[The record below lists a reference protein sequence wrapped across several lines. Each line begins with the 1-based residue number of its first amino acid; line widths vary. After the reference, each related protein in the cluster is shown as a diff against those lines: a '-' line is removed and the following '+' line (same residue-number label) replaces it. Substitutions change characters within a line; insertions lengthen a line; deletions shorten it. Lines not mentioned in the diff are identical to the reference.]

1 MSTAETTTETEGPRR
16 TVDVVPFHRAHPRD
30 RAGGGVNY
38 RRIATEE
45 AFAPP
50 ELLGLYRR
58 LLHDGGGDKGFQSM
72 WGFYLAGAAERPRA
86 VVRRLADLGAE
97 RIADM
102 DAAGIDHQ
110 VLALTAPGTNVL
122 DPATARSMATLANDV
137 AAQAVRDHPDRFT
150 ALATVAW
157 QDPVSAVAELERAVS
172 RLGMCGVIANSHV
185 QGAYLDDQ
193 RFWPVLEAAELLDV
207 PVYLH
212 PNTPND
218 RMVEPLYEA
227 GLDGAIYGFAVET
240 GMHLLR
246 IVTSGVFDRFP
257 RLKLVVGH
265 LGEALPFWLPRI
277 DHLHAAQVASG
288 RYPAM
293 KALQL
298 RPSDY
303 LRRNVWYTTSGMAW
317 QPGIMFVRDVVGADR
332 VLYAMDYPYQYV
344 ADEVRRQDELPLD
357 AVELRE
363 FFEGIATRLFH
374 LTV

>member
-1 MSTAETTTETEGPRR
+1 M
-16 TVDVVPFHRAHPRD
+16 
-30 RAGGGVNY
+30 GVTY

-50 ELLGLYRR
+50 ELLDRYRR
-58 LLHDGGGDKGFQSM
+58 LLHDGGGDKGFQSL
-72 WGFYLAGAAERPRA
+72 WGFYLGSTAERPRA

-110 VLALTAPGTNVL
+110 VLALTAPGTNVF
-122 DPATARSMATLANDV
+122 DAATARSLATLANDV

-150 ALATVAW
+150 SLAAVAW
-157 QDPVSAVAELERAVS
+157 QDPDSAVTELERAVT

-193 RFWPVLEAAELLDV
+193 RFWPVLAAAERLDV

-246 IVTSGVFDRFP
+246 IINSGVFDRFP
-257 RLKLVVGH
+257 RLRLVVGH

-277 DHLHAAQVASG
+277 DHFHAAQVASG

-317 QPGIMFVRDVVGADR
+317 QPCIMFVRDVMGADR

-344 ADEVRRQDELPLD
+344 ADEVRHQDELPLD
-357 AVELRE
+357 AAEKRE
-363 FFEGIATRLFH
+363 FFEGIAIRLFH

>member
-1 MSTAETTTETEGPRR
+1 MS
-16 TVDVVPFHRAHPRD
+16 H
-30 RAGGGVNY
+30 

-45 AFAPP
+45 AFAPA
-50 ELLGLYRR
+50 ELLELYRR
-58 LLHDGGGDKGFQSM
+58 LLHDGRGDKGFESL
-72 WGFYLAGAAERPRA
+72 WGFYLGSTAERPRS
-86 VVRRLADLGAE
+86 VVRKLADLGAE
-97 RIADM
+97 RLADM

-122 DPATARSMATLANDV
+122 DPATARSMATHANDV
-137 AAQAVRDHPDRFT
+137 AAQAVRDHPDRYT
-150 ALATVAW
+150 ALAAVAL
-157 QDPVSAVAELERAVS
+157 QDPDSAVAELERAVT
-172 RLGMCGVIANSHV
+172 RLGMCGVIVNSHV
-185 QGAYLDDQ
+185 QGSYLDDQ

-227 GLDGAIYGFAVET
+227 GLDGAIFGFAVET

-246 IVTSGVFDRFP
+246 IITSGVFDRFP
-257 RLKLVVGH
+257 RLRLVVGH

-277 DHLHAAQVASG
+277 DHFHAAQVASG

-317 QPGIMFVRDVVGADR
+317 QPGIMFVRDVVGPDR

-344 ADEVRRQDELPLD
+344 PDEVRVQDELPLD
-357 AVELRE
+357 ADAMHE
-363 FFEGIATRLFH
+363 FYEGIATRVFH
-374 LTV
+374 LTI

>member
-1 MSTAETTTETEGPRR
+1 VT
-16 TVDVVPFHRAHPRD
+16 
-30 RAGGGVNY
+30 Y

-45 AFAPP
+45 AFAPA
-50 ELLGLYRR
+50 ELLDCYRR
-58 LLHDGGGDKGFQSM
+58 MLRDGQGDKGFQSL
-72 WGFYLAGAAERPRA
+72 WGFYLGSTAERPRA

-97 RIADM
+97 RIGDM
-102 DAAGIDHQ
+102 AAAGIDHQ
-110 VLALTAPGTNVL
+110 VLALTSPGTNVL
-122 DPATARSMATLANDV
+122 DPAAARSLATLANDV

-150 ALATVAW
+150 ALAAVAW
-157 QDPVSAVAELERAVS
+157 QDALHNNADAAVAELERAVT

-193 RFWPVLEAAELLDV
+193 RFWPVLEAAERLDV

-212 PNTPND
+212 PNTPTD

-246 IVTSGVFDRFP
+246 IITSGVFDRFP

-277 DHLHAAQVASG
+277 DHFHAAQVASG

-344 ADEVRRQDELPLD
+344 ADEVRHQDELPLD
-357 AVELRE
+357 AAELRE

>member
-1 MSTAETTTETEGPRR
+1 MTA
-16 TVDVVPFHRAHPRD
+16 VDVTT
-30 RAGGGVNY
+30 Y

-45 AFAPP
+45 AFAPA
-50 ELLGLYRR
+50 ELLECYRR
-58 LLHDGGGDKGFQSM
+58 MLRDGQGDKGFQSL
-72 WGFYLAGAAERPRA
+72 WGFYLGSTAERPRA

-97 RIADM
+97 RVADM
-102 DAAGIDHQ
+102 AATGIDHQ
-110 VLALTAPGTNVL
+110 VLALTSPGTNVL
-122 DPATARSMATLANDV
+122 DPATARSMATLANEV
-137 AAQAVRDHPDRFT
+137 AAQAVRDHPHRFT
-150 ALATVAW
+150 ALAAVAW
-157 QDPVSAVAELERAVS
+157 QDPDWAVAELERAVT

-193 RFWPVLEAAELLDV
+193 RFWPVLEAAERLDV

-218 RMVEPLYEA
+218 RMVEPLHEA
-227 GLDGAIYGFAVET
+227 GLDGAIYGFGVET

-246 IVTSGVFDRFP
+246 IITSGVFDRFP
-257 RLKLVVGH
+257 RLRLVVGH

-277 DHLHAAQVASG
+277 DHFHTAQVASG

-344 ADEVRRQDELPLD
+344 ADEVRHQDELPLD

>member
-1 MSTAETTTETEGPRR
+1 
-16 TVDVVPFHRAHPRD
+16 V
-30 RAGGGVNY
+30 GVTY

-45 AFAPP
+45 AFAPA
-50 ELLGLYRR
+50 ELLDHYRR
-58 LLHDGGGDKGFQSM
+58 MLHDGQGDKGFQSL
-72 WGFYLAGAAERPRA
+72 WGFYLGSTAERPRA

-122 DPATARSMATLANDV
+122 GRGTARTMAQLANDV

-150 ALATVAW
+150 ALAAVAW
-157 QDPVSAVAELERAVS
+157 QDPDSAVIELERAVR
-172 RLGMCGVIANSHV
+172 RLGMCGVVANSHV

-193 RFWPVLEAAELLDV
+193 RFWPVLEAAERLDV

-212 PNTPND
+212 PNTPSD
-218 RMVEPLYEA
+218 RMVDPLYEA

-246 IVTSGVFDRFP
+246 IVNAGVFDRFP
-257 RLKLVVGH
+257 RLRLVVGH

-277 DHLHAAQVASG
+277 DHFHAAQVASG

-317 QPGIMFVRDVVGADR
+317 QPGIMFVRDVIGRDR

-344 ADEVRRQDELPLD
+344 ADEVRHQDELPLD
-357 AVELRE
+357 AAELRE
-363 FFEGIATRLFH
+363 FFEGIAIRLFH

>member
-1 MSTAETTTETEGPRR
+1 MS
-16 TVDVVPFHRAHPRD
+16 
-30 RAGGGVNY
+30 Y

-50 ELLGLYRR
+50 ELLDLYRR
-58 LLHDGGGDKGFQSM
+58 LLHDGRGDKGFQSL
-72 WGFYLAGAAERPRA
+72 WGFYLSSTAERPRA

-102 DAAGIDHQ
+102 DAAGVDHQ
-110 VLALTAPGTNVL
+110 ILALTAPGTNVL
-122 DPATARSMATLANDV
+122 DPATGRSMATLANDV
-137 AAQAVRDHPDRFT
+137 AAQAVRDHPSRFT
-150 ALATVAW
+150 ALAAVAW
-157 QDPVSAVAELERAVS
+157 QDPDTAVAELERAVT

-185 QGAYLDDQ
+185 MGTYLDDQ
-193 RFWPVLEAAELLDV
+193 RFWPVLEAAERLDV

-246 IVTSGVFDRFP
+246 IITSGVFDRFP
-257 RLKLVVGH
+257 RLRLVVGH
-265 LGEALPFWLPRI
+265 LGEALPFWLPRL
-277 DHLHAAQVASG
+277 DHFHAAQVASG

-344 ADEVRRQDELPLD
+344 ADEVRHQDELPLD
-357 AVELRE
+357 AVEKRE
-363 FFEGIATRLFH
+363 FFEGIAIRLFH

>member
-1 MSTAETTTETEGPRR
+1 MS
-16 TVDVVPFHRAHPRD
+16 H
-30 RAGGGVNY
+30 

-45 AFAPP
+45 AFAPA
-50 ELLGLYRR
+50 ELLELYRR
-58 LLHDGGGDKGFQSM
+58 LLHDGRGDKGFESL
-72 WGFYLAGAAERPRA
+72 WGFYLGSTAERPRS
-86 VVRRLADLGAE
+86 VVRKLADLGAE
-97 RIADM
+97 RLADM

-137 AAQAVRDHPDRFT
+137 AAQAVRDHPDRYT
-150 ALATVAW
+150 ALAAVAL
-157 QDPVSAVAELERAVS
+157 QDPDSAVAELERAVT
-172 RLGMCGVIANSHV
+172 RLGMCGVIVNSHV
-185 QGAYLDDQ
+185 QGSYLDDQ

-227 GLDGAIYGFAVET
+227 GLDGAIFGFAVET

-246 IVTSGVFDRFP
+246 IITSGVFDRFP
-257 RLKLVVGH
+257 RLRLVVGH

-277 DHLHAAQVASG
+277 DHFHAAQVASG

-317 QPGIMFVRDVVGADR
+317 QPGIMFVRDVVGPDR

-344 ADEVRRQDELPLD
+344 PDEVRVQDELPLD
-357 AVELRE
+357 ADAMHE
-363 FFEGIATRLFH
+363 FYEGIATRVFH
-374 LTV
+374 LTI

>member
-1 MSTAETTTETEGPRR
+1 MTG
-16 TVDVVPFHRAHPRD
+16 
-30 RAGGGVNY
+30 Y

-50 ELLGLYRR
+50 ELLQLYRG
-58 LLHDGGGDKGFQSM
+58 LLRDGDGDVPRDRGFESL
-72 WGFYLAGAAERPRA
+72 WGFYLGSAAERPRA
-86 VVRRLADLGAE
+86 VVRRLTDLGAG

-122 DPATARSMATLANDV
+122 DAPTARTMATLTNDM

-157 QDPVSAVAELERAVS
+157 QDALDGNADAAVAELDRAVR

-185 QGAYLDDQ
+185 QGTYLDDQ

-218 RMVEPLYEA
+218 RMVEPLHEA

-257 RLKLVVGH
+257 RLRLVVGH

-277 DHLHAAQVASG
+277 DHFHAAQVASG

-317 QPGIMFVRDVVGADR
+317 QRGIMFVREVVGPDR
-332 VLYAMDYPYQYV
+332 VLYAMDYPYQYEP
-344 ADEVRRQDELPLD
+344 DEVRHQDELPLD
-357 AVELRE
+357 AAAKRE

>member
-1 MSTAETTTETEGPRR
+1 
-16 TVDVVPFHRAHPRD
+16 V
-30 RAGGGVNY
+30 GVTY

-50 ELLGLYRR
+50 ELLQLYRG
-58 LLHDGGGDKGFQSM
+58 LLHDGEGDKGFQSL
-72 WGFYLAGAAERPRA
+72 WGFYLGSAAERPRA

-122 DPATARSMATLANDV
+122 DTATARTMAMLTNDM

-150 ALATVAW
+150 ALAAVAW
-157 QDPVSAVAELERAVS
+157 QDPETAVAELERAVG
-172 RLGMCGVIANSHV
+172 RLGMCGVIANSHI
-185 QGAYLDDQ
+185 QGDYLDDQ
-193 RFWPVLEAAELLDV
+193 RFWPVLEAAERLDV

-246 IVTSGVFDRFP
+246 IITSGVFDRFP
-257 RLKLVVGH
+257 RLRLVVGH

-277 DHLHAAQVASG
+277 DHFHAAQVASG

-298 RPSDY
+298 RPSEY

-317 QPGIMFVRDVVGADR
+317 QPGIMFVRDVVGPDR

-344 ADEVRRQDELPLD
+344 VDEVRHQDELPLD
-357 AVELRE
+357 AVALHE

>member
-1 MSTAETTTETEGPRR
+1 
-16 TVDVVPFHRAHPRD
+16 VVT
-30 RAGGGVNY
+30 Y

-50 ELLGLYRR
+50 ELLDVYRGLLR
-58 LLHDGGGDKGFQSM
+58 DGGGDRGFASL
-72 WGFYLAGAAERPRA
+72 WGFYLGSTAPRPRA
-86 VVRRLADLGAE
+86 VVRRLADLGDE

-110 VLALTAPGTNVL
+110 ILALTAPGTNVL
-122 DPATARSMATLANDV
+122 DAATARSMATLANDM

-150 ALATVAW
+150 ALAAAAL
-157 QDPVSAVAELERAVS
+157 QDPDAAVAELERAVT
-172 RLGMCGVIANSHV
+172 RLGMCGLIVNSHV
-185 QGAYLDDQ
+185 QGSYLDDQ
-193 RFWPVLEAAELLDV
+193 RFWPVLEAAERLDV

-218 RMVEPLYEA
+218 RMVEPLFEA
-227 GLDGAIYGFAVET
+227 GLDGAIFGFGVET

-246 IVTSGVFDRFP
+246 IIFSGVFDRFP
-257 RLKLVVGH
+257 RLRLVVGH

-277 DHLHAAQVASG
+277 DHFHAAQVASG
-288 RYPAM
+288 RYPAV
-293 KALQL
+293 KALEL

-317 QPGIMFVRDVVGADR
+317 PPGIMFVRDVVGADR

-344 ADEVRRQDELPLD
+344 PDEVRVQDELPLD
-357 AVELRE
+357 TAARHE

>member
-1 MSTAETTTETEGPRR
+1 
-16 TVDVVPFHRAHPRD
+16 
-30 RAGGGVNY
+30 VNY

-45 AFAPP
+45 AFAPT
-50 ELLGLYRR
+50 ELLQLYRR
-58 LLHDGGGDKGFQSM
+58 LLRDGGGDKGFESL
-72 WGFYLAGAAERPRA
+72 WGFYLGSTAERPRG
-86 VVRRLADLGAE
+86 VIRRLADLGAE

-122 DPATARSMATLANDV
+122 DTPTARTMATLANDV

-150 ALATVAW
+150 ALAAVAW
-157 QDPVSAVAELERAVS
+157 QDPDSAVAELERAV
-172 RLGMCGVIANSHV
+172 RGLGMCGVIANSHV

-246 IVTSGVFDRFP
+246 IITSGVFDRFP
-257 RLKLVVGH
+257 RLRLVVGH

-277 DHLHAAQVASG
+277 DHFHAAQVASG

-303 LRRNVWYTTSGMAW
+303 MRRNVWYTTSGMAW
-317 QPGIMFVRDVVGADR
+317 QPGIMFVRDVIGPDR

-344 ADEVRRQDELPLD
+344 PEEVRRQDELPLD
-357 AVELRE
+357 ADELRE

-374 LTV
+374 LTL

>member
-1 MSTAETTTETEGPRR
+1 MGMT
-16 TVDVVPFHRAHPRD
+16 
-30 RAGGGVNY
+30 Y

-45 AFAPP
+45 AFAPA
-50 ELLGLYRR
+50 ELLDCYRR
-58 LLHDGGGDKGFQSM
+58 MLRDGHGDKGFESL
-72 WGFYLAGAAERPRA
+72 WGFYLASTAERPRA

-137 AAQAVRDHPDRFT
+137 AAQAVRDHPARFT
-150 ALATVAW
+150 ALAAVAW
-157 QDPVSAVAELERAVS
+157 QDPDSAVAELERAVS

-185 QGAYLDDQ
+185 QGTYLDDQ
-193 RFWPVLEAAELLDV
+193 RFWPVLEAAERLDV

-246 IVTSGVFDRFP
+246 IITSGVFDRFP
-257 RLKLVVGH
+257 RLRLVVGH

-277 DHLHAAQVASG
+277 DHFHAAQVASG

-317 QPGIMFVRDVVGADR
+317 QPCIMFVRDVVGADR

-344 ADEVRRQDELPLD
+344 ADEVRHQDELPLD
-357 AVELRE
+357 DVEKRE
-363 FFEGIATRLFH
+363 FFEGIAIRLFH

>member
-1 MSTAETTTETEGPRR
+1 
-16 TVDVVPFHRAHPRD
+16 V
-30 RAGGGVNY
+30 GVSY

-50 ELLGLYRR
+50 ELLQLYRG
-58 LLHDGGGDKGFQSM
+58 LLRDGEGDKGFQSL
-72 WGFYLAGAAERPRA
+72 WGFYLGSAAERPRA
-86 VVRRLADLGAE
+86 VVRKLADLGAE

-122 DPATARSMATLANDV
+122 DPATARSVAALANDV

-150 ALATVAW
+150 ALAAVAW
-157 QDPVSAVAELERAVS
+157 QDPDAAVAELERAVR
-172 RLGMCGVIANSHV
+172 RLGMCGVVANSHV
-185 QGAYLDDQ
+185 QGDYLDDP

-218 RMVEPLYEA
+218 RMVDPLYEA

-246 IVTSGVFDRFP
+246 IINAGVFDRFP

-277 DHLHAAQVASG
+277 DHFHAAQVASG

-298 RPSDY
+298 RPSEY

-344 ADEVRRQDELPLD
+344 PDEVRHQDQLPLD
-357 AVELRE
+357 AGEKRE
-363 FFEGIATRLFH
+363 FFEGIAIRLFH

>member
-1 MSTAETTTETEGPRR
+1 
-16 TVDVVPFHRAHPRD
+16 V
-30 RAGGGVNY
+30 GVSH

-50 ELLGLYRR
+50 ELLELYRR
-58 LLHDGGGDKGFQSM
+58 LLHDGGGDKGFQSL
-72 WGFYLAGAAERPRA
+72 WGFYLGSTAERPRA

-110 VLALTAPGTNVL
+110 VLALTSPGTNVL
-122 DPATARSMATLANDV
+122 DPATARSMATLANDM

-150 ALATVAW
+150 ALAAVAL
-157 QDPVSAVAELERAVS
+157 QDPDAAVAELERAVT
-172 RLGMCGVIANSHV
+172 RLGMCGLIANSHV
-185 QGAYLDDQ
+185 QGSYLDDQ
-193 RFWPVLEAAELLDV
+193 RFWPVLEAAERLDV

-218 RMVEPLYEA
+218 RMVEPLFEA
-227 GLDGAIYGFAVET
+227 GLDGAIFGFGVET

-246 IVTSGVFDRFP
+246 IITSGVFDRFP
-257 RLKLVVGH
+257 RLRVVVGH

-277 DHLHAAQVASG
+277 DHFHAAQVASG

-293 KALQL
+293 KALEH

-303 LRRNVWYTTSGMAW
+303 LRRNVWFTTSGMAW
-317 QPGIMFVRDVVGADR
+317 TPGILFVRDVVGPDR
-332 VLYAMDYPYQYV
+332 VLYAMDYPYQCV
-344 ADEVRRQDELPLD
+344 ADEVREQDALPIGAD
-357 AVELRE
+357 GRKA
-363 FFEGIATRLFH
+363 FFETTARTLFA
-374 LTV
+374 LPG

>member
-1 MSTAETTTETEGPRR
+1 MT
-16 TVDVVPFHRAHPRD
+16 
-30 RAGGGVNY
+30 Y

-50 ELLGLYRR
+50 ELLELYRG
-58 LLHDGGGDKGFQSM
+58 LLHDGEGDKGFQSL
-72 WGFYLAGAAERPRA
+72 WGFYLGSAAERPRA
-86 VVRRLADLGAE
+86 VIRRLADLGAE

-122 DPATARSMATLANDV
+122 DTATARTMATLANDV

-150 ALATVAW
+150 ALAAVAW
-157 QDPVSAVAELERAVS
+157 QDPDAAVAELERAVS

-185 QGAYLDDQ
+185 RGDYLDDQ
-193 RFWPVLEAAELLDV
+193 RFWPVLEAAERLDV

-218 RMVEPLYEA
+218 RMVDPLYEA

-257 RLKLVVGH
+257 RLRLVVGH

-277 DHLHAAQVASG
+277 DHFHAAQVASG

-298 RPSDY
+298 RPSEY

-317 QPGIMFVRDVVGADR
+317 QPGIMFVRDVMGPDR

-344 ADEVRRQDELPLD
+344 ADEVRHQDELPLD
-357 AVELRE
+357 AVALRE

>member
-1 MSTAETTTETEGPRR
+1 MR
-16 TVDVVPFHRAHPRD
+16 
-30 RAGGGVNY
+30 Y

-50 ELLGLYRR
+50 ELLELYRR
-58 LLHDGGGDKGFQSM
+58 LLRHGQGDKGFQSL
-72 WGFYLAGAAERPRA
+72 WGFYLGSTAERPRA

-97 RIADM
+97 RLADM
-102 DAAGIDHQ
+102 AAAGIDHQ
-110 VLALTAPGTNVL
+110 VIALTSPGTNVL
-122 DPATARSMATLANDV
+122 DAATARSMATLANDV

-150 ALATVAW
+150 SLAAVAW
-157 QDPVSAVAELERAVS
+157 QDPDAAVAELERAVT

-185 QGAYLDDQ
+185 QGGYLDDP
-193 RFWPVLEAAELLDV
+193 RFWPVLEAAERLDV

-212 PNTPND
+212 PNTPAD
-218 RMVEPLYEA
+218 RMIEPLHEA
-227 GLDGAIYGFAVET
+227 GLDGAIFGFGVET

-257 RLKLVVGH
+257 RLRLVVGH

-277 DHLHAAQVASG
+277 DHFHAAQFAAG

-317 QPGIMFVRDVVGADR
+317 QPCIMFVRDVMGPGR

-344 ADEVRRQDELPLD
+344 PDEVRRQDELPLD
-357 AVELRE
+357 AVALRE
-363 FFEGIATRLFH
+363 FFEGIAARLFH

>member
-1 MSTAETTTETEGPRR
+1 MT
-16 TVDVVPFHRAHPRD
+16 
-30 RAGGGVNY
+30 Y

-50 ELLGLYRR
+50 ELLELYRR
-58 LLHDGGGDKGFQSM
+58 TLRDGHGDKGFESL
-72 WGFYLAGAAERPRA
+72 WGFYLASTAERPRA

-122 DPATARSMATLANDV
+122 DVATARSMAALANDV

-150 ALATVAW
+150 ALAAVAW
-157 QDPVSAVAELERAVS
+157 QDPDPAVAELERAVT

-185 QGAYLDDQ
+185 QGTYLDDQ
-193 RFWPVLEAAELLDV
+193 RFWPVLEAAERLDV

-246 IVTSGVFDRFP
+246 IITSGVFDRFP
-257 RLKLVVGH
+257 RLRLVVGH

-277 DHLHAAQVASG
+277 DHFHAAQVASG

-344 ADEVRRQDELPLD
+344 ADEVRHQDELPLD
-357 AVELRE
+357 PAEKRE

>member
-1 MSTAETTTETEGPRR
+1 MS
-16 TVDVVPFHRAHPRD
+16 
-30 RAGGGVNY
+30 Y

-50 ELLGLYRR
+50 ELLALYRR
-58 LLHDGGGDKGFQSM
+58 LLQDGGGDKGFQSL
-72 WGFYLAGAAERPRA
+72 WGFYLGSAAERPRA

-137 AAQAVRDHPDRFT
+137 AAQAVRDHPARFT
-150 ALATVAW
+150 ALAAVAW
-157 QDPVSAVAELERAVS
+157 QDPDTAVAELERAVR
-172 RLGMCGVIANSHV
+172 RLGMCGLIANSHV

-193 RFWPVLEAAELLDV
+193 RFWPVLEAAEQLDV

-218 RMVEPLYEA
+218 RMVDPLYEA

-246 IVTSGVFDRFP
+246 IITSGVFDRFP
-257 RLKLVVGH
+257 RLRLVVGH

-277 DHLHAAQVASG
+277 DHFHAAQVASG

-317 QPGIMFVRDVVGADR
+317 QPGILFVRDVVGPDR

-344 ADEVRRQDELPLD
+344 PDEVRLQDELPLD
-357 AVELRE
+357 AVALRE

>member
-1 MSTAETTTETEGPRR
+1 MT
-16 TVDVVPFHRAHPRD
+16 
-30 RAGGGVNY
+30 Y

-45 AFAPP
+45 AFAPA
-50 ELLGLYRR
+50 ELLDCYRR
-58 LLHDGGGDKGFQSM
+58 MLHDGRGDKGFQSL
-72 WGFYLAGAAERPRA
+72 WGFYLGSAAERPRA

-122 DPATARSMATLANDV
+122 DAVTARSMATLANDV

-150 ALATVAW
+150 ALAAVAW
-157 QDPVSAVAELERAVS
+157 QEPDSAVAELERAVS

-185 QGAYLDDQ
+185 QGRYLDDQ
-193 RFWPVLEAAELLDV
+193 RFWPVLEAAERLDV

-218 RMVEPLYEA
+218 RMVEPLHEA

-246 IVTSGVFDRFP
+246 IITSGVFDRFP

-277 DHLHAAQVASG
+277 DHFHAAQVASG

-344 ADEVRRQDELPLD
+344 ADEVRHQDELPLD
-357 AVELRE
+357 AAELRE

>member
-1 MSTAETTTETEGPRR
+1 
-16 TVDVVPFHRAHPRD
+16 V
-30 RAGGGVNY
+30 GVTY

-45 AFAPP
+45 AFAPA
-50 ELLGLYRR
+50 ELLDRYRR
-58 LLHDGGGDKGFQSM
+58 LLHDGRGDKGFQSL
-72 WGFYLAGAAERPRA
+72 WGFYLGSAAERPRA
-86 VVRRLADLGAE
+86 VVRRLADLDAE

-102 DAAGIDHQ
+102 DAAGIAHQ

-122 DPATARSMATLANDV
+122 DAATARSMATLANDV

-150 ALATVAW
+150 ALAAVAW
-157 QDPVSAVAELERAVS
+157 QDALHNNADTAVAELERAVS

-185 QGAYLDDQ
+185 QGRYLDDQ
-193 RFWPVLEAAELLDV
+193 RFWPVLEAAERLDV

-218 RMVEPLYEA
+218 RMVEPLHEA

-246 IVTSGVFDRFP
+246 IITSGVFDRFP

-277 DHLHAAQVASG
+277 DHFHAAQVASG

-344 ADEVRRQDELPLD
+344 ADEVRHQDELPLD
-357 AVELRE
+357 ATELRE

>member
-1 MSTAETTTETEGPRR
+1 MS
-16 TVDVVPFHRAHPRD
+16 H
-30 RAGGGVNY
+30 

-45 AFAPP
+45 AFAPA

-58 LLHDGGGDKGFQSM
+58 LLHDGRGDKGFESL
-72 WGFYLAGAAERPRA
+72 WGFYLGSTAERPRS
-86 VVRRLADLGAE
+86 VVRKLADLGAE
-97 RIADM
+97 RLADM

-137 AAQAVRDHPDRFT
+137 AAQAVRDHPDRYT
-150 ALATVAW
+150 ALAAVAL
-157 QDPVSAVAELERAVS
+157 QDPDSAVAELERAVT
-172 RLGMCGVIANSHV
+172 RLGMCGVIVNSHV

-227 GLDGAIYGFAVET
+227 GLDGAIFGFAVET

-246 IVTSGVFDRFP
+246 IITSGVFDRYP
-257 RLKLVVGH
+257 RLRLVVGH

-277 DHLHAAQVASG
+277 DHFHAAQVASG

-344 ADEVRRQDELPLD
+344 PDEVRVQDELPLD
-357 AVELRE
+357 ADAMHE
-363 FFEGIATRLFH
+363 FYEGIATRVFH
-374 LTV
+374 LTL

>member
-1 MSTAETTTETEGPRR
+1 M
-16 TVDVVPFHRAHPRD
+16 
-30 RAGGGVNY
+30 GVTY

-50 ELLGLYRR
+50 ELLQLYRG
-58 LLHDGGGDKGFQSM
+58 LLHDGEGDKGFQSL
-72 WGFYLAGAAERPRA
+72 WGFYLGSAAERPRA

-97 RIADM
+97 RVADM

-122 DPATARSMATLANDV
+122 DTATARTMATLANDV

-150 ALATVAW
+150 ALAAVAW
-157 QDPVSAVAELERAVS
+157 QDPDTAVAELERAVG
-172 RLGMCGVIANSHV
+172 RLGMCGVIANSHI
-185 QGAYLDDQ
+185 QGDYLDDQ
-193 RFWPVLEAAELLDV
+193 RFWPVLEAAERLDV

-218 RMVEPLYEA
+218 RMVDPLYEA

-246 IVTSGVFDRFP
+246 IITSGVFDRFP
-257 RLKLVVGH
+257 RLRLVVGH

-277 DHLHAAQVASG
+277 DHFHAAQVASG

-298 RPSDY
+298 RPSEY

-317 QPGIMFVRDVVGADR
+317 QPGIMFVRDVMGPDR

-344 ADEVRRQDELPLD
+344 ADEVRHQDELPLD
-357 AVELRE
+357 AVALRE

>member
-1 MSTAETTTETEGPRR
+1 
-16 TVDVVPFHRAHPRD
+16 V
-30 RAGGGVNY
+30 GVTY

-45 AFAPP
+45 AFAPA
-50 ELLGLYRR
+50 ELLDRYRR
-58 LLHDGGGDKGFQSM
+58 MLHDGRGDKGFQSL
-72 WGFYLAGAAERPRA
+72 WGFYLGSTAERPRA

-122 DPATARSMATLANDV
+122 DAATARSMATLANDV

-150 ALATVAW
+150 ALAAVAW
-157 QDPVSAVAELERAVS
+157 QDPDSAVTELERAVR

-185 QGAYLDDQ
+185 QGRYLDDQ
-193 RFWPVLEAAELLDV
+193 RFWPVLEAAERLDV

-218 RMVEPLYEA
+218 RMVEPLHEA

-246 IVTSGVFDRFP
+246 IVNAGVFDRFP

-277 DHLHAAQVASG
+277 DHFHAAQVASG

-317 QPGIMFVRDVVGADR
+317 QPGIMFVRDVIGADR

-344 ADEVRRQDELPLD
+344 ADEVRHQDELPLD
-357 AVELRE
+357 AAELRE

>member
-1 MSTAETTTETEGPRR
+1 MR
-16 TVDVVPFHRAHPRD
+16 
-30 RAGGGVNY
+30 Y

-50 ELLGLYRR
+50 ELLELYRR
-58 LLHDGGGDKGFQSM
+58 LLRDGGGDKGFESL
-72 WGFYLAGAAERPRA
+72 WGFYLGSTAERSRA
-86 VVRRLADLGAE
+86 VVRRLTDLGAE
-97 RIADM
+97 RLADM
-102 DAAGIDHQ
+102 AAAGVDHQ

-150 ALATVAW
+150 ALAAVAW
-157 QDPVSAVAELERAVS
+157 QDALTDNADAAVAEVERAVG

-185 QGAYLDDQ
+185 QGSYLDDQ
-193 RFWPVLEAAELLDV
+193 RFWPVLEAAERLDV

-218 RMVEPLYEA
+218 RMVEPLHEA
-227 GLDGAIYGFAVET
+227 GLDGAIYGFGVET

-246 IVTSGVFDRFP
+246 IITSGVFDRFP
-257 RLKLVVGH
+257 RLRLVVGH
-265 LGEALPFWLPRI
+265 LGEALPFWLPRV
-277 DHLHAAQVASG
+277 DHFHAVQVASG

-317 QPGIMFVRDVVGADR
+317 QPAIMFVRDVVGPDR

-344 ADEVRRQDELPLD
+344 PDEVCHQDELPLD
-357 AVELRE
+357 AVAMRE

>member
-1 MSTAETTTETEGPRR
+1 VS
-16 TVDVVPFHRAHPRD
+16 
-30 RAGGGVNY
+30 Y

-50 ELLGLYRR
+50 ELLDLYHR
-58 LLHDGGGDKGFQSM
+58 LLSDGGGDKGFQSL
-72 WGFYLAGAAERPRA
+72 WGFYLGSTAERPRA

-150 ALATVAW
+150 ALAAVAW
-157 QDPVSAVAELERAVS
+157 QDPDTAVAELERAIT

-193 RFWPVLEAAELLDV
+193 RFWPVLEAAERLDV

-246 IVTSGVFDRFP
+246 IITSGVFDRFP
-257 RLKLVVGH
+257 RLRLVVGH

-277 DHLHAAQVASG
+277 DHFHAAQVASG
-288 RYPAM
+288 RYPSM

-317 QPGIMFVRDVVGADR
+317 QPGILFVRDVLGPDR

-344 ADEVRRQDELPLD
+344 PDEVRVQDELPLD
-357 AVELRE
+357 AVAMRE
-363 FFEGIATRLFH
+363 FFEGIAIRLFH

>member
-1 MSTAETTTETEGPRR
+1 MGMT
-16 TVDVVPFHRAHPRD
+16 
-30 RAGGGVNY
+30 Y

-45 AFAPP
+45 AFAPA
-50 ELLGLYRR
+50 ELLDRYRR
-58 LLHDGGGDKGFQSM
+58 LLHDGGGDKGFQSL
-72 WGFYLAGAAERPRA
+72 WGFYLGSTAERPRA

-110 VLALTAPGTNVL
+110 VLALTAPGTNVF
-122 DPATARSMATLANDV
+122 DPSTARSMATLANDV

-150 ALATVAW
+150 ALAAVAW
-157 QDPVSAVAELERAVS
+157 QDPDTAVAELERAVT

-193 RFWPVLEAAELLDV
+193 RFWPVLEAAERLDV

-246 IVTSGVFDRFP
+246 IITSGVFDRFP
-257 RLKLVVGH
+257 RLRLVVGH

-277 DHLHAAQVASG
+277 DHFHAAQVASG

-317 QPGIMFVRDVVGADR
+317 QPGIMFVRDVMGADR

-344 ADEVRRQDELPLD
+344 ANEVRHQDELPLD
-357 AVELRE
+357 AGALRE

>member
-1 MSTAETTTETEGPRR
+1 M
-16 TVDVVPFHRAHPRD
+16 
-30 RAGGGVNY
+30 Y

-50 ELLGLYRR
+50 ELLQLYRG
-58 LLHDGGGDKGFQSM
+58 LLHDGEGDKGFQSL
-72 WGFYLAGAAERPRA
+72 WGFYLGSAAERPRA

-97 RIADM
+97 RVADM

-122 DPATARSMATLANDV
+122 DTATARTMATLANDV
-137 AAQAVRDHPDRFT
+137 AAQAVRDRPDRFT
-150 ALATVAW
+150 ALAAVAW
-157 QDPVSAVAELERAVS
+157 QDPDTAVAELERAVG
-172 RLGMCGVIANSHV
+172 RLGMCGVIANSHI
-185 QGAYLDDQ
+185 QGDYLDDQ
-193 RFWPVLEAAELLDV
+193 RFWPVLEAAERLDV

-218 RMVEPLYEA
+218 RMVDPLYEA

-246 IVTSGVFDRFP
+246 IITSGVFDRFP
-257 RLKLVVGH
+257 RLRLVVGH

-277 DHLHAAQVASG
+277 DHFHAAQVASG

-298 RPSDY
+298 RPSEY

-317 QPGIMFVRDVVGADR
+317 QPGIMFVRDVMGPDR

-344 ADEVRRQDELPLD
+344 ADEVRHQDELPLD
-357 AVELRE
+357 AVALRE

>member
-1 MSTAETTTETEGPRR
+1 MGMT
-16 TVDVVPFHRAHPRD
+16 
-30 RAGGGVNY
+30 Y

-45 AFAPP
+45 AFAPA
-50 ELLGLYRR
+50 ELLDCYRR
-58 LLHDGGGDKGFQSM
+58 MLRDGHGDKGFESL
-72 WGFYLAGAAERPRA
+72 WGFYLASTAERPRA

-137 AAQAVRDHPDRFT
+137 AAQAVRDHPARFT
-150 ALATVAW
+150 ALAAVAW
-157 QDPVSAVAELERAVS
+157 QDPDSAVAELERAVS

-185 QGAYLDDQ
+185 QGTYLDDQ
-193 RFWPVLEAAELLDV
+193 RFWPVLEAAERLDV

-246 IVTSGVFDRFP
+246 IITSGVFDRFP
-257 RLKLVVGH
+257 RLRLVVGH

-277 DHLHAAQVASG
+277 DHFHAAQVASG

-317 QPGIMFVRDVVGADR
+317 QPCIMFVRDVVGADR

-344 ADEVRRQDELPLD
+344 ADEVRHQDELPLD
-357 AVELRE
+357 DVAKRE
-363 FFEGIATRLFH
+363 FFEGIAIRLFH

>member
-1 MSTAETTTETEGPRR
+1 MT
-16 TVDVVPFHRAHPRD
+16 
-30 RAGGGVNY
+30 Y

-50 ELLGLYRR
+50 ELLQLYRG
-58 LLHDGGGDKGFQSM
+58 LLHDGEGDKGFQSL
-72 WGFYLAGAAERPRA
+72 WGFYLGSAAERPRA
-86 VVRRLADLGAE
+86 VIRRLADLGAE

-110 VLALTAPGTNVL
+110 VLALTSPGTNVL
-122 DPATARSMATLANDV
+122 DTATARTMATLANDV

-150 ALATVAW
+150 ALAAVAW
-157 QDPVSAVAELERAVS
+157 QDPDTAVAELERAVS
-172 RLGMCGVIANSHV
+172 RLGMCGVIANSHIR
-185 QGAYLDDQ
+185 GDYLDDQ
-193 RFWPVLEAAELLDV
+193 RFWPVLEAAERLDV

-218 RMVEPLYEA
+218 RMVDPLYEA

-246 IVTSGVFDRFP
+246 IITSGVFDRFP
-257 RLKLVVGH
+257 RLRLVVGH

-277 DHLHAAQVASG
+277 DHFHAAQVASG

-298 RPSDY
+298 RPSEY

-317 QPGIMFVRDVVGADR
+317 QPGIMFVRDVIGADR

-344 ADEVRRQDELPLD
+344 ADEVRHQDELPLD
-357 AVELRE
+357 TVALRE

-374 LTV
+374 LTL